1 MANIHFTSKQY
12 TRTRQTYRKSGQRR
26 WKLVETESP
35 SKVDAQF
42 IANFLLAKLPGRE
55 TQTMDGDSI
64 VITTYILDEPEK
76 IVTRF
81 APIYSE

>member
-1 MANIHFTSKQY
+1 MANIRFTSKQY
-12 TRTRQTYRKSGQRR
+12 TKTRQTYRKSGQRR
-26 WKLVETESP
+26 WKLVATESP
-35 SKVDAQF
+35 CEVDVKF
-42 IANFLLAKLPGRE
+42 IANFLLVKPPGRE
-55 TQTMDGDSI
+55 TQSMDGDTI